1 MGLIDRL
8 KTDPEF
14 KTKFLRA
21 AIFFGLFVIGIVV
34 FALTRGGDEN
44 KVESQQN
51 TVAGGKDWIPGDST
65 GIGMQKNEIY
75 QSAVTDSINSGAG
88 SGGAV
93 LGGSITENQ
102 QSAEDGDKRLDNY
115 MAARQ
120 QSIDRMQNSGT
131 SYSSSS
137 ESTTYSTPVKRRSY
151 NPNGSSSSWSSV
163 STSVVGESEV
173 TSGSSSSQYR
183 RSYTPEGGAVASTQS
198 APVQETKPLT
208 KEQRLQQAI
217 ASKYQNGSQQGNGSV
232 VAEIYNNQKVD
243 GKNTSVRLVLKDKI
257 YLKNGTI
264 GTDAFV
270 NGTASISNDNVTIT
284 VPSIS
289 YKGKNYNVNL
299 VAYDYRTGE
308 LGIPVKTE
316 NLVGELGNRVKD
328 EISGRIGMG
337 GQIGGIISGIFS
349 NRNKGISIRLND
361 GHRLY
366 LKSQ

>member
-21 AIFFGLFVIGIVV
+21 TIFFTLFIAGLV
-34 FALTRGGDEN
+34 FFAFTQSGEEKNADA
-44 KVESQQN
+44 KQSA
-51 TVAGGKDWIPGDST
+51 VAGGKGWIPGDST
-65 GIGMQKNEIY
+65 GIDMQKNEIY
-75 QSAVTDSINSGAG
+75 QSVLSDSINRGAG
-88 SGGAV
+88 GGGAV

-102 QSAEDGDKRLDNY
+102 QAVQAEDKTLDNY

-120 QSIDRMQNSGT
+120 QSINRMQNSGT

-137 ESTTYSTPVKRRSY
+137 ESYSYSTPKRRSY
-151 NPNGSSSSWSSV
+151 NPNGSSSNWSSV

-173 TSGSSSSQYR
+173 SSGSSSSQYR
-183 RSYTPEGGAVASTQS
+183 RSYTPEGGAVASTPS

-270 NGTASISNDNVTIT
+270 TGTASISNDNVTIT

-316 NLVGELGNRVKD
+316 NLVGEIGNRVKD